1 MITKIATAVEQSHN
15 AKTGNVSATYAA
27 QGSCPTTC
35 TLRGAGCYAE
45 TERVGIATKQLNA
58 AAGNASTLD
67 IAIAEAAAIDALKGT
82 RPLRLHVVGD
92 CADDAA
98 ALIVSAAAAR
108 YSARSGQ
115 PVWTYTHAWRTV
127 ARESWGTVSVRASC
141 ETVAHLAEARAR
153 GYSGAIVVAEHAS
166 PKTIDGITPCPQQTK
181 GTTCADCRLCFA
193 ERATIAFAAHGSK
206 ASTVRATL
214 A

>member
-1 MITKIATAVEQSHN
+1 MHVDNNNVHSLESKHRTTDRAQRTREQRNHDHEDRNGRREITQLEDGRRIRD
-15 AKTGNVSATYAA
+15 
-27 QGSCPTTC
+27 
-35 TLRGAGCYAE
+35 LRGSRLMPYN
-45 TERVGIATKQLNA
+45 VHAT
-58 AAGNASTLD
+58 
-67 IAIAEAAAIDALKGT
+67 
-82 RPLRLHVVGD
+82 RRRMLRLHVVGD

-127 ARESWGTVSVRASC
+127 ARESWGSVSVRASC
-141 ETVAHLAEARAR
+141 ETVEQLAEARAR
-153 GYSGAIVVAEHAS
+153 GYSGAIVVAEHVG
-166 PKTIDGITPCPQQTK
+166 PKTVDGITPCPQQTK
-181 GTTCADCRLCFA
+181 GTTCADCRLCFTA
-193 ERATIAFAAHGSK
+193 RATIAFEAHGSK